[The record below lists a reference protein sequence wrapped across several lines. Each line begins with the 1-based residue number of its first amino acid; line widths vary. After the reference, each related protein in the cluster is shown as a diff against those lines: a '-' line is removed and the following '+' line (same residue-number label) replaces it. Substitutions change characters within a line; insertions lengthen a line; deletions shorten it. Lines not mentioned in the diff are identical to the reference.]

1 MASAHRI
8 AAALFALC
16 VVLQWNDPDPLAWM
30 AVYGAAALLAAR
42 AARGRAP
49 RAAVVALLALAALW
63 MLTLLPGVAEFARHG
78 DPGLIAASM
87 RAAEP
92 WIEEAREF
100 GGLGLIAAW
109 CGLALAVR
117 GSAAPAPGPRARP

>member
-1 MASAHRI
+1 MASAHRV
-8 AAALFALC
+8 AATLFALC

-30 AVYGAAALLAAR
+30 AVYGAAAVLAAR
-42 AARGRAP
+42 AAGGRAP
-49 RAAVVALLALAALW
+49 RAGVLALLGLAALW

-87 RAAEP
+87 KAAEP

-109 CGLALAVR
+109 CGLALAGR
-117 GSAAPAPGPRARP
+117 GGAAPGPRARP

>member
-1 MASAHRI
+1 MAIAHRI
-8 AAALFALC
+8 AAGLFALC

-42 AARGRAP
+42 AAGRRAP
-49 RAAVVALLALAALW
+49 RPAVIALLVLAAGW

-87 RAAEP
+87 QAAEP

-100 GGLGLIAAW
+100 AGLGLILGW
-109 CGLALAVR
+109 CALALAGR
-117 GSAAPAPGPRARP
+117 GDGAAGPRARP